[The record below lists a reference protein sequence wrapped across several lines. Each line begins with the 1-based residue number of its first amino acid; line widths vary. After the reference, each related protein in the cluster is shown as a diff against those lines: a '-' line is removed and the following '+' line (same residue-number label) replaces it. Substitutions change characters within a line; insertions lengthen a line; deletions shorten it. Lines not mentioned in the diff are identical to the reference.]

1 MHVSNRYLA
10 KRLVYIIL
18 NLILISIIVFGITTV
33 LPGNAAE
40 TILGRYA
47 TPEKVSTLERELG
60 LDQPIYIQYID
71 WLSSFLTGSWGTS
84 FQHNRP
90 VFDLIVTRGAR
101 SLYLAVITLATI
113 TSISIP
119 LGIIAAVY
127 HDSKIDFGITGVSY
141 LGISVPEF
149 VTGTGLLVVFAGP
162 VFGVFPAG
170 GYTSISDGGIRQ
182 WLSHIV
188 LPVTTLTILSIAHLM
203 RLTRTE
209 MVDILK
215 SDYIRTAR
223 LKGLDEKTVVLKHA
237 VRNGLMPTV
246 TLLAMSLGSLMGGI
260 VVVEEVFAYPGLGRL
275 IVDSVTH
282 RDVPVLQAS
291 ILLVAFVYT
300 FANLAADI
308 VYTYLNPRISY
319 GGSAR

>member
-1 MHVSNRYLA
+1 
-10 KRLVYIIL
+10 
-18 NLILISIIVFGITTV
+18 
-33 LPGNAAE
+33 
-40 TILGRYA
+40 
-47 TPEKVSTLERELG
+47 
-60 LDQPIYIQYID
+60 
-71 WLSSFLTGSWGTS
+71 
-84 FQHNRP
+84 
-90 VFDLIVTRGAR
+90 
-101 SLYLAVITLATI
+101 
-113 TSISIP
+113 
-119 LGIIAAVY
+119 
-127 HDSKIDFGITGVSY
+127 
-141 LGISVPEF
+141 
-149 VTGTGLLVVFAGP
+149 
-162 VFGVFPAG
+162 
-170 GYTSISDGGIRQ
+170 
-182 WLSHIV
+182 
-188 LPVTTLTILSIAHLM
+188 M